1 MFESTIKTI
10 SCLCFVINLSQQNIC
25 LTFLYVTVFA
35 KHLIFFKVRKML
47 CWGQGKLSIYLIT
60 FVRIWYNLGHMF
72 GKMKQF
78 AMKKVLQSQM
88 KNVPED
94 QQKMIMEMLEKDPVL
109 FEKIAK
115 EMQAE
120 LKSNGNNQMA
130 AATKVLPKYQKEIMA
145 VMSPEMKEKLMKMQ
159 MGGGGGQFNANGSI
173 RK

>member
-1 MFESTIKTI
+1 MS
-10 SCLCFVINLSQQNIC
+10 
-25 LTFLYVTVFA
+25 
-35 KHLIFFKVRKML
+35 
-47 CWGQGKLSIYLIT
+47 
-60 FVRIWYNLGHMF
+60 MF
-72 GKMKQF
+72 GKMKSF
-78 AMKKVLQSQM
+78 ALKKIMESQM

-94 QQKMIMEMLEKDPVL
+94 QKRMIMEMIEKDPQL

-145 VMSPEMKEKLMKMQ
+145 VMSPEMKQKLAQMQ
-159 MGGGGGQFNANGSI
+159 MGAQGKFNGDGTI